1 MLLFFNPFLFSLIPS
16 FFPSILILSRIIVS
30 ENSRGNCKSFAKRK
44 EEGEGWGDGS
54 VGDMFAL

>member
-30 ENSRGNCKSFAKRK
+30 ENSRGNCKSFAKKK
-44 EEGEGWGDGS
+44 EEGEGS
-54 VGDMFAL
+54 VGDVLAL